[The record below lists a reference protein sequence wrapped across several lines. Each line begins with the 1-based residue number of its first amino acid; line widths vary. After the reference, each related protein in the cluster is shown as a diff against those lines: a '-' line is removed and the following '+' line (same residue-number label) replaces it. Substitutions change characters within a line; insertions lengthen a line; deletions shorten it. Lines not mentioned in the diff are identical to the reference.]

1 MVTSH
6 YVSSTGHVSLY
17 KLRYIVVVVVSIS
30 CLTGKCAA
38 QKLKKPFEVL
48 VYGHV
53 YIIMTNYGHIKKTK

>member
-6 YVSSTGHVSLY
+6 HVSSTGHVSLY

-38 QKLKKPFEVL
+38 QKIKKTFEVL
-48 VYGHV
+48 VYGHH
-53 YIIMTNYGHIKKTK
+53 YNQLWSY